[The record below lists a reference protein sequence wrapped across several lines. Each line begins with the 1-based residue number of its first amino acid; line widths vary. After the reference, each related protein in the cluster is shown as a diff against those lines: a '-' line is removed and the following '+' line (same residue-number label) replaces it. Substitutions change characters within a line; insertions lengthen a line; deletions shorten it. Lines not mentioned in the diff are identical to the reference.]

1 MENNN
6 NSLRAPFYVVSIV
19 CTVLIILNM
28 GLNINV
34 DKLQK
39 ENKKLLDDYIELKAQ
54 HDLIFDEVLRLE
66 DENQILGSAA
76 AVNETK

>member
-1 MENNN
+1 MKNF
-6 NSLRAPFYVVSIV
+6 RAPFYVVSIV
-19 CTVLIILNM
+19 CTTLFILNLS
-28 GLNINV
+28 LNQTI

-39 ENKKLLDDYIELKAQ
+39 ENKELLDDYIELKAQ

-76 AVNETK
+76 AEMSLNEVE

>member
-1 MENNN
+1 MEN
-6 NSLRAPFYVVSIV
+6 LRAPFYVVSIV
-19 CTVLIILNM
+19 CTVLIILNF
-28 GLNINV
+28 GLNRNV

-39 ENKKLLDDYIELKAQ
+39 ENEKLLNDYLELKAQ

-76 AVNETK
+76 AVNENN

>member
-1 MENNN
+1 MKN
-6 NSLRAPFYVVSIV
+6 LRAPFYVVCIV
-19 CTVLIILNM
+19 CTILIILNF
-28 GLNINV
+28 GLNITV
-34 DKLQK
+34 DKLQS
-39 ENKKLLDDYIELKAQ
+39 ENEELLEKYLEIKAQ